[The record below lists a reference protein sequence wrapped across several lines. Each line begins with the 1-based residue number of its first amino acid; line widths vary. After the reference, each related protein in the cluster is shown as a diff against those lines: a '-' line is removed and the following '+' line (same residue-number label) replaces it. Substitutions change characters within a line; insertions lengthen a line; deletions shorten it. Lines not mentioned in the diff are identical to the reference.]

1 MSFLEAIISGFKNVL
16 HFKGRSSRSEYN
28 YWMLFLFFLFS
39 FSLEIDP
46 PLQVTDVYLGNDLE
60 GQAMDDNIRNEPFL
74 EPFKSRLF
82 SFVYFVALLPTI
94 AVTVRRFHDIGKSGW
109 FILLPL
115 TIIGIIPYHY
125 WTCLSKG
132 DPDINFYGKNPL
144 YDNPNGSPYH
154 EEKDKHN
161 NNDFKGS

>member
-1 MSFLEAIISGFKNVL
+1 MSFLEAIISGFKNIL

-39 FSLEIDP
+39 ISLEIDP
-46 PLQVTDVYLGNDLE
+46 PLQITDVYFENDLE
-60 GQAMDDNIRNEPFL
+60 GQAIDDNIRNDPFL

-82 SFVYFVALLPTI
+82 SFFYFVALLPTI

-125 WTCLSKG
+125 WTSLSKG